1 MTSFPT
7 LKAWNQHLM
16 DATKEPIPDLP
27 TEERPASTSR
37 ILASILIGTVLVL
50 QILITG
56 ALLALLIRLNA
67 PDKNSPVLAATYVG
81 LLRAIVLWSLLF
93 DTATALSLYGINV
106 WKYISTFASPLAGI
120 LPTGTGVVTRQD
132 LDGNQKTVTLV
143 NEDTTES
150 SRCD

>member
-1 MTSFPT
+1 
-7 LKAWNQHLM
+7 M
-16 DATKEPIPDLP
+16 DATKEPIPDLSV
-27 TEERPASTSR
+27 EERPASTSR
-37 ILASILIGTVLVL
+37 ILASILVGVVLIL

-56 ALLALLIRLNA
+56 TLLLLLIRLEVSQKNA
-67 PDKNSPVLAATYVG
+67 PILATTYVS

-106 WKYISTFASPLAGI
+106 WKYISTFANPLSGI
-120 LPTGTGVVTRQD
+120 LPTGTSTTGVVMPSD
-132 LDGNQKTVTLV
+132 LEGNQKTVTLV

>member
-1 MTSFPT
+1 
-7 LKAWNQHLM
+7 M

-27 TEERPASTSR
+27 VEERPASTSR
-37 ILASILIGTVLVL
+37 ILASILVAVVLIL

-56 ALLALLIRLNA
+56 TLLVLLLRLEVPQKNA
-67 PDKNSPVLAATYVG
+67 PVLAAAYVG

-106 WKYISTFASPLAGI
+106 WKYISTFANPLSGI
-120 LPTGTGVVTRQD
+120 VTTGTGIITKPD

-143 NEDTTES
+143 DEDTTES

>member
-1 MTSFPT
+1 
-7 LKAWNQHLM
+7 M

-67 PDKNSPVLAATYVG
+67 SDKNSPSWRRLTWGSSGPSFSGA
-81 LLRAIVLWSLLF
+81 F
-93 DTATALSLYGINV
+93 C
-106 WKYISTFASPLAGI
+106 STRRP
-120 LPTGTGVVTRQD
+120 P
-132 LDGNQKTVTLV
+132 
-143 NEDTTES
+143 
-150 SRCD
+150 